1 MDNKVND
8 YINYKMQ
15 KASLSLKEARL
26 LHENGM
32 NETAVSRLYYAAFYA
47 VNALLTSRGLN
58 PKTHTGTKS
67 LLNKEFFLPGKMDNA
82 FAELYTMLMA
92 KRHEADYENF
102 AFIDG
107 QKVPEI
113 IEQTQDF
120 INTIDGLI
128 RKEEG

>member
-1 MDNKVND
+1 
-8 YINYKMQ
+8 
-15 KASLSLKEARL
+15 
-26 LHENGM
+26 M

-58 PKTHTGTKS
+58 PKTHTETKS
-67 LLNKEFFLPGKMDNA
+67 LLNKEFFLPGKLDIA